1 MEILGCVP
9 LGWSRWGSV
18 IQDPRHSGCI
28 PLGLSGS
35 RSVIWDH
42 WDHWDHAAPNNPVRW
57 ILVQSGFIGSFPAT
71 WSEWSRV
78 ADPDPEHPKGT
89 HPQIIANQRNQPITE
104 PDPVRS
110 SQRTSKERNLSLI
123 KLSPRCQNGL
133 SITALDCIILLSY
146 QEINVNK
153 NIKINWGQK
162 LSHCA
167 IGSSANQR
175 QSENNL
181 WLQTK
186 RWLSFANIIKQD
198 FTSTDRFSWSPF
210 TLLSIVY

>member
-35 RSVIWDH
+35 GSVI

-89 HPQIIANQRNQPITE
+89 HPQIIANQGNQPITE
-104 PDPVRS
+104 PDPIRS

-181 WLQTK
+181 WL
-186 RWLSFANIIKQD
+186 
-198 FTSTDRFSWSPF
+198 
-210 TLLSIVY
+210 